1 MTSEPTVYISEQR
14 RWIADDKFVFL
25 GWGWLLKAGNGR
37 VLARSERNYPSP
49 KAAQAAFDRMV
60 ELCERGIDVQ
70 VWPW

>member
-14 RWIADDKFVFL
+14 RWSADDKVVYL
-25 GWGWLLKAGNGR
+25 GWSWLLKAGNGR

-49 KAAQAAFDRMV
+49 RAAQVAFDRMAALFDSV
-60 ELCERGIDVQ
+60 IDVQ